1 MYRQRHAVHVRII
14 SMNTQRRLYK
24 KEPDCVVIISL
35 GYQYKSTTL
44 IKYKILNEIILA
56 VHWD

>member
-1 MYRQRHAVHVRII
+1 
-14 SMNTQRRLYK
+14 MNTQRRLYK
-24 KEPDCVVIISL
+24 KEADCVVIINL

-56 VHWD
+56 LHWD